1 MRRVAWLMVGLVS
14 WLAGAA
20 GPAPGGEFSRADA
33 AAALR
38 RATEFFRSRCGLEG
52 GYVWRHSADL
62 TKREGE
68 QATTATQVWTQP
80 PSTATVGQAFLEMH
94 LLTGDEA
101 FLAAARETAECL
113 IRGQLRSGGWD
124 KLIDLGPAA
133 RRKIAY
139 RVDPPD
145 GKVEPLFNVTTLD
158 DDKTQSSIRFLMRL
172 DAATGFRD
180 PRLHEAAR
188 YALDGLLAAQRP
200 NGGWPQRFTG
210 PGEPSRYP
218 VRAASYPASWS
229 RSWPGTSFI
238 DHYTFNDGNIAV
250 VIDVLLEAAAVYE
263 EPRYRAA
270 AEKAGDF
277 IRLAQM
283 PEPQPAWAQQYDADM
298 HPAWARKFEPPAVTG
313 GESQGIIRALLALY
327 RATGEPRFLEPIPP
341 ALAWMRRSRLP
352 DGGLARFYELQS
364 NKPLFFTRDTEL
376 TYNEGEL
383 LSGYCFTVGFQPEK
397 LEAAYQAARDATV
410 PEPVPTWNPRRVPWT
425 ADLAAAAAR
434 AAAALDD
441 RGAWVQDGRLG
452 TYGPDDDTRRVITT
466 DTFVRNALTL
476 ARAAAAE

>member
-1 MRRVAWLMVGLVS
+1 MHRAAWLISGVVC
-14 WLAGAA
+14 WIAA
-20 GPAPGGEFSRADA
+20 AAVPAPGGEFSRADA

-38 RATEFFRSRCGLEG
+38 RATDFFRGQCGLEG

-80 PSTATVGQAFLEMH
+80 PSTATVGEAFLEMH
-94 LLTGDEA
+94 LLTGEEA

-124 KLIDLGPAA
+124 KFIELDPAA

-139 RVDPPD
+139 RVDPPAD
-145 GKVEPLFNVTTLD
+145 QVEPPFDTTTLD
-158 DDKTQSSIRFLMRL
+158 DDKTQCGIRFLMRL
-172 DAATGFRD
+172 DAATDFGD

-188 YALDGLLAAQRP
+188 YALDGLVTAQRP

-210 PGEPSRYP
+210 PGDPARYP
-218 VRAASYPASWS
+218 VRSASYPESWS
-229 RSWPGTSFI
+229 RSWPGVDFI
-238 DHYTFNDGNIAV
+238 DHYTFNDGNISG
-250 VIDVLLEAAAVYE
+250 VIGVLLEAAATYA

-327 RATGEPRFLEPIPP
+327 RATGEPRFLEPVPP

-352 DGGLARFYELQS
+352 DGSLARFYELRT
-364 NKPLFFTRDTEL
+364 NRPLYFTKDMVL
-376 TYNEGEL
+376 TYEDGDL
-383 LSGYCFTVGFQPEK
+383 RSGYCFEVGYRAEE
-397 LEAAYQAARDATV
+397 LEAAYRAAREATV
-410 PEPVPTWNPRRVPWT
+410 PAAVRPWRPRREPWT

-441 RGAWVQDGRLG
+441 RGAWVEDGRLG
-452 TYGPDDDTRRVITT
+452 TYGADDGTRRVIRTG
-466 DTFVRNALTL
+466 TFVRNALVL
-476 ARAAAAE
+476 ARAASAE

>member
-1 MRRVAWLMVGLVS
+1 MRKAAWLAIGVAA
-14 WLAGAA
+14 WLTGAA
-20 GPAPGGEFSRADA
+20 VPAPGGEFSRADA

-38 RATEFFRSRCGLEG
+38 RATDFFRGQCGLEG

-68 QATTATQVWTQP
+68 QATSATQVWTQP

-94 LLTGDEA
+94 LLTGDES
-101 FLAAARETAECL
+101 FLEAARETAACL

-124 KLIDLGPAA
+124 KLIELDPTA
-133 RRKIAY
+133 RRRIAY
-139 RVDPPD
+139 RVDPPAATP
-145 GKVEPLFNVTTLD
+145 EPQFDTTTLD
-158 DDKTQSSIRFLMRL
+158 DDKTQCGIRFLVRL

-180 PRLHEAAR
+180 EELHEAAR
-188 YALDGLLAAQRP
+188 YALDGLVAAQRP

-210 PGEPSRYP
+210 PADPARYP
-218 VRAASYPASWS
+218 VRAASYPESWS
-229 RSWPGTSFI
+229 RSWPAAPFI
-238 DHYTFNDGNIAV
+238 DLYTFNDGNIAGA
-250 VIDVLLEAAAVYE
+250 IGVLLEAAAVYE

-277 IRLAQM
+277 IRQAQM

-313 GESQGIIRALLALY
+313 GESQGIIRALLELY
-327 RATGEPRFLEPIPP
+327 RATGERRFLEPIPP

-352 DGGLARFYELQS
+352 DGSLARFYELRT

-376 TYNEGEL
+376 TYDKGDL
-383 LSGYCFTVGFQPEK
+383 QSGYCFTVGFQPER
-397 LEAAYQAARDATV
+397 LEADYEAARAARV
-410 PEPVPTWNPRRVPWT
+410 PEPVPTWQPRRAAWT
-425 ADLAAAAAR
+425 ADLSAAAER

-441 RGAWVQDGRLG
+441 RGAWVQKGSLG
-452 TYGPDDDTRRVITT
+452 TYGPDDPTRQVILTQ
-466 DTFVRNALTL
+466 TFVRNALTL